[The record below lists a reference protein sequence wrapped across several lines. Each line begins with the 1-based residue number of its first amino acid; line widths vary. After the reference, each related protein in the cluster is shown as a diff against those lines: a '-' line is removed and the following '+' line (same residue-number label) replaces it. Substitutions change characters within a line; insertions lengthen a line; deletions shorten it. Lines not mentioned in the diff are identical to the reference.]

1 MTEYIKIV
9 TRLINLCLILALAGC
24 ASALPELTMDAAV
37 ESEASDFRLAPGD
50 TVSIFV
56 WRNPELSVTV
66 PIRPDGRIT
75 IPLVEDLTASGKTP
89 HELAREIETNLGA
102 FVKSPV
108 VTVILTS
115 NGSANGQ
122 QVRVIGAAV
131 KPQSIPY
138 RDGMTLLDVM
148 ITAGGLSDFA
158 AGNRASLVRTVNG
171 QSQQFHA
178 RLEDLLK
185 KGDIGANA
193 RMHPGDILI
202 IPEARF

>member
-1 MTEYIKIV
+1 
-9 TRLINLCLILALAGC
+9 
-24 ASALPELTMDAAV
+24 MDTA
-37 ESEASDFRLAPGD
+37 ESTEASDFRLAPGD
-50 TVSIFV
+50 TVNIFV

-75 IPLVEDLTASGKTP
+75 IPLVEDLSASGKTP

-102 FVKSPV
+102 FVKNPV
-108 VTVILTS
+108 VTVILAS
-115 NGSANGQ
+115 NGAANSQ
-122 QVRVIGAAV
+122 QVRVIGAAA

-148 ITAGGLSDFA
+148 ITAGGLSSFA

-171 QSQQFHA
+171 ESKQFHA

-185 KGDIGANA
+185 NGDITANA